1 MQPLP
6 PDELVRWCQRTLS
19 DDTRAF
25 EALVAQ
31 YQARVF
37 ATTYRLL
44 GDYHEA
50 EDAAQEVF
58 VKVYRG
64 IKTLEDPAT
73 LNTWIYRIT
82 TNTCFDLLDKRRRAP
97 GVVPLALDGHPD
109 GERPYADDKRPSPEE
124 DALAWELRRCL
135 EDTLR
140 ALEPEGRA
148 VLVLRDV
155 EGRSYQEIAE
165 TLAVGLGAVKMR
177 IHRARLAFQR
187 LFETICPGL
196 RGVGQADR
204 QRAADAVS

>member
-6 PDELVRWCQRTLS
+6 PDELVRWCQRTLP

-25 EALVAQ
+25 EALVSQ
-31 YQARVF
+31 YKVRVF

-58 VKVYRG
+58 VRVYRG
-64 IKTLEDPAT
+64 IKSLEEPAT
-73 LNTWIYRIT
+73 FSSWIYRIA
-82 TNTCFDLLDKRRRAP
+82 TNICFDLLAKRRRAP
-97 GVVPLALDGHPD
+97 GAVSLTPDDRQD
-109 GERPYADDKRPSPEE
+109 GELPYADDKAPSLEE
-124 DALAWELRRCL
+124 NMLTQELRRCL

-165 TLAVGLGAVKMR
+165 TLTVGLSAVKMR

-187 LFETICPGL
+187 LFDTICPGL
-196 RGVGQADR
+196 RGADR
-204 QRAADAVS
+204 SDRPRDALT

>member
-1 MQPLP
+1 MQSLS
-6 PDELVRWCQRTLS
+6 PDELVRWCKRTLP

-31 YQARVF
+31 YKARVF

-64 IKTLEDPAT
+64 IRSLEDPAT
-73 LNTWIYRIT
+73 LNTWIYRIA

-97 GVVPLALDGHPD
+97 GILPLTPD
-109 GERPYADDKRPSPEE
+109 ERQEGEPPYADDKGRTPEE

-155 EGRSYQEIAE
+155 EGCSYQEIAE
-165 TLAVGLGAVKMR
+165 MLALGLSAVKMR

-196 RGVGQADR
+196 RGAEPG
-204 QRAADAVS
+204 